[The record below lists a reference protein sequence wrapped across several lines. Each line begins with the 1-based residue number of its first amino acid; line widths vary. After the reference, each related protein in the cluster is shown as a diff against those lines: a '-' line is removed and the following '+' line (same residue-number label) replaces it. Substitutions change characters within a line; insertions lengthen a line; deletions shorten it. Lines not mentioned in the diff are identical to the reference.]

1 MQLTQRKIGAILFA
15 IGCTL
20 QASIH
25 IAIYFQWQFAG
36 LMMSLS
42 ASPFIIITGLWFMFD
57 KKLNRYPSK
66 IIYIHFLGLAFV
78 FVGVAIIISKF
89 VSVIGDVLILIG
101 LLTYIGPLIYQTAY
115 SKKFKE

>member
-25 IAIYFQWQFAG
+25 IAIYYQWQFAG
-36 LMMSLS
+36 SMMSLS
-42 ASPFIIITGLWFMFD
+42 ASPFIIITGLWFILD
-57 KKLNRYPSK
+57 KKLIRYPSK

-78 FVGVAIIISKF
+78 FVGVAVVISKF
-89 VSVIGDVLILIG
+89 VSVIGNALVLIG
-101 LLTYIGPLIYQTAY
+101 FLTYIGPLIYQTAY
-115 SKKFKE
+115 PKKFKD